1 MTSVVLGNDMV
12 ARMSVH
18 AMANLREEVLGCI
31 GKISA
36 SELRW
41 ALLFRAVSFFTI
53 ELRTLINASCTR
65 FGFLV
70 CLSR

>member
-36 SELRW
+36 SELR
-41 ALLFRAVSFFTI
+41 
-53 ELRTLINASCTR
+53 
-65 FGFLV
+65 
-70 CLSR
+70 